1 MISMKL
7 SHLKQIL
14 TYLQNFTKISAI
26 HRVSDTTMK
35 IVFDKRDKVNRK
47 ARESSLGYDIYFNM
61 NRSDSS
67 MFKCQEYPRSK
78 VYNAPFDVILAKR
91 FNRSNILDI
100 SLLGDDKIIRLKTS
114 VASAYKE
121 EITYMQIE
129 FTGKYT
135 NIIILDED
143 NIVLEALRHVDLF
156 SSFREVHV
164 GQKLLDVPNAP
175 FVAKEY
181 PLDNVENF
189 LYSVYEKEQNN
200 KLKNLKKQKIALL
213 NKRLKKLQKLY
224 DRLDNV
230 AALLDE
236 ALQNEHYGNLVL
248 SNIHNIKPYVTT
260 LELHDYDGKLLIL
273 QLPKSYQ
280 TPHLISNMYFT
291 KSKKAKQR
299 AKHLHIEEESLRSKI
314 EHIQLFINT
323 VEMAKDTSKI
333 ELLFPK
339 RVQNKKIKVN
349 DSIETFW
356 IEGYKVQLGKNEKGN
371 TEVLK
376 NARAKDVWIHMKER
390 PSAHVIIST
399 DKQNL
404 PLNIIQSAARLCV
417 DFTTTAKDRFLV
429 DYTPRRE
436 VTIQNGANVLYNKYK
451 TIEVDNR
458 L

>member
-1 MISMKL
+1 MKL

-35 IVFDKRDKVNRK
+35 IVFDKRDDV
-47 ARESSLGYDIYFNM
+47 YFNM
-61 NRSDSS
+61 QRSNSS

-100 SLLGDDKIIRLKTS
+100 SLLNDDKIITLKTS

-121 EITYMQIE
+121 EITYLQIE

-135 NIIILDED
+135 NIIILDKE

-156 SSFREVHV
+156 SSFREVRV

-175 FVAKEY
+175 FIAKEY
-181 PLDNVENF
+181 PLQNVEEF
-189 LYSVYEKEQNN
+189 LHNVYEKEQGSR
-200 KLKNLKKQKIALL
+200 LENLKKQKISLL
-213 NKRLKKLQKLY
+213 NKKLKKLQKIY
-224 DRLDNV
+224 DKLENE
-230 AALLDE
+230 ATLLDE
-236 ALQNEHYGNLVL
+236 ARQSEHYGNLVL
-248 SNIHNIKPYVTT
+248 SNIHNIKPYAAS
-260 LELHDYDGKLLIL
+260 LQLNDYDGKLLTL
-273 QLPKSYQ
+273 TLPKSYQ
-280 TPHLISNMYFT
+280 TPHLISSMYFT

-299 AKHLHIEEESLRSKI
+299 AKHLHIEEESLSSKI
-314 EHIQLFINT
+314 EHIKLFIHTVQNAKNT
-323 VEMAKDTSKI
+323 AKI

-339 RVQNKKIKVN
+339 KVQNKKVKVN
-349 DSIETFW
+349 DSIEIFW

-371 TEVLK
+371 IEVLK
-376 NARAKDVWIHMKER
+376 NARAKDVWIHMKDR
-390 PSAHVIIST
+390 PSAHVIITT

-404 PLNIIQSAARLCV
+404 PLNIIQSASRLCV
-417 DFTTTAKDRFLV
+417 DFTTTAQDRFLV

-451 TIEVDNR
+451 TIEVDTR
-458 L
+458 S